1 MTGFLLPVQPQKKES
16 QKPKMGPEDVV
27 VQEVVRYFSTPR
39 FKRFSTEE
47 EYGIQ
52 IGSYRGRADVA
63 LIDKDESLA
72 AVVEC
77 KRSGYEGSG
86 TEQLKSYLSATDTP
100 LGVFANETNPAAWRF
115 YVNLG
120 RNQFKPIDRSQFER
134 QLLKKDIIKPL
145 RNFVRSLFR
154 RQRDVPPPIKPPS
167 PEPFNPPKNNPHRLN
182 ITHIAGDRSLQNDNN
197 TDLDPSLN
205 GNPYYSEAS
214 GFYWAANHH
223 GMPECVP
230 QHVKRII
237 SDEELRAQFN
247 REQLQAEID
256 GLVQEKNALEAQQH
270 EYEREIGQRSQDFAQ
285 KREEL
290 AGLEVQLGAPTET
303 ELNPPPVETLDQDDA
318 KQQLDA
324 EISQLREEKG
334 NVEQEIEQK
343 SQNLARKRE
352 ELVGLEVQLGAPTET
367 ELTPAPESVPQV
379 HAKKWYAWMSRIPAG
394 LVASVATIVLGFL
407 ALYLFIFYAS
417 AVDKAFF
424 LHEDKI
430 QQQVEEGTYAGVQ
443 DIVNPKALFIAW
455 QKGDQGR
462 NYFVLFFPWV
472 FLAFALAFDHFWE
485 SGKMRW
491 VIGLGVVT
499 FVFDVLLAIHISLKI
514 HLARKYI
521 AERMGES
528 IPTWPGGDDFLDIGT
543 VIFCG
548 FVASLLVSVL
558 YNVTRDRWKQMK
570 QFQPQSKEQEI
581 REVQIR
587 DEKVQRDAQIAVLRT
602 EMENVEGE
610 IGPLQGEIGRVNEK
624 VRTTQQ
630 KIDEWSRA
638 QLEDRIRA
646 ERSPIEARIACLNVE
661 TETLQGEI
669 DQLND
674 KVETTQQRI
683 DHGQTKIEELSD
695 LRNKRVINGHQM
707 ELRVNR
713 FLNGW
718 CRFVA
723 NSEDG
728 EIDVSAQI
736 NRIKQVAHETLN
748 QCYEDLEDY
757 SSQSQGNSIVEI

>member
-1 MTGFLLPVQPQKKES
+1 MTALPLPAQLSEKES
-16 QKPKMGPEDVV
+16 QKPNMGPEDVV

-39 FKRFSTEE
+39 FKRFSKKE
-47 EYGIQ
+47 EYAIQ

-63 LIDKDESLA
+63 LIDTDETLA
-72 AVVEC
+72 AIVEC

-86 TEQLKSYLSATDTP
+86 PDQLKSYLTASGAP
-100 LGVFANETNPAAWRF
+100 LGVFANETDPTAWRF
-115 YVNLG
+115 YENRG
-120 RNQFKPIDRSQFER
+120 PNRIKEINRSRFEA
-134 QLLKKDIIKPL
+134 QLLKKDIIRAL
-145 RNFVRSLFR
+145 RNFVRSLF
-154 RQRDVPPPIKPPS
+154 QRPPDVSPPPTSPPT
-167 PEPFNPPKNNPHRLN
+167 EPFDPPIVRPDSS
-182 ITHIAGDRSLQNDNN
+182 HIIHIGGDQSLQDNHN
-197 TDLDPSLN
+197 TDFDPSLN
-205 GNPYYSEAS
+205 GKPYYSEAS

-223 GMPECVP
+223 GIPECVP

-237 SDEELRAQFN
+237 SNEELQVQSH

-256 GLVQEKNALEAQQH
+256 DLFNEKSGLEAQKR
-270 EYEREIGQRSQDFAQ
+270 EYEREIEEKSQNLAR

-303 ELNPPPVETLDQDDA
+303 ELNPPLVEVLDQDDA
-318 KQQLDA
+318 KQELDA
-324 EISQLREEKG
+324 EISQLREEKDK
-334 NVEQEIEQK
+334 VQQQIEEK

-352 ELVGLEVQLGAPTET
+352 GLAGLEVQLQAPTET
-367 ELTPAPESVPQV
+367 ELTPAPESVPQ
-379 HAKKWYAWMSRIPAG
+379 ARPKKWYSWLSRVPPAI
-394 LVASVATIVLGFL
+394 VASVATIVLSFL

-521 AERMGES
+521 AERMGDPT
-528 IPTWPGGDDFLDIGT
+528 PTWPGGDDFLDIGT

-558 YNVTRDRWKQMK
+558 YNVTRDRWKQVK

-587 DEKVQRDAQIAVLRT
+587 DEKAQRDAQIAVLRT

-610 IGPLQGEIGRVNEK
+610 IGPLQGEIGRLNEK
-624 VRTTQQ
+624 IRTTQQ
-630 KIDEWSRA
+630 KIDEWSKG
-638 QLEDRIRA
+638 QLNARIRA

-661 TETLQGEI
+661 METLQNEI
-669 DQLND
+669 DPLND
-674 KVETTQQRI
+674 KVKSTQQRI
-683 DHGQTKIEELSD
+683 DRGETKIEELSN
-695 LRNKRVINGHQM
+695 LQNKRVINGHQM

-728 EIDVSAQI
+728 ETDMSAQI
-736 NRIKQVAHETLN
+736 NRIKQIAAETIN
-748 QCYEDLEDY
+748 RYYEGSRDY
-757 SSQSQGNSIVEI
+757 SPNLDATPS

>member
-1 MTGFLLPVQPQKKES
+1 MTGLPPLERES
-16 QKPKMGPEDVV
+16 QKPNMGPEDVV
-27 VQEVVRYFSTPR
+27 VQEVIRYFSTPK
-39 FKRFSTEE
+39 FKRFSTET
-47 EYGIQ
+47 EYAIQ

-63 LIDKDESLA
+63 LIDTDGALA
-72 AVVEC
+72 AIVEC

-86 TEQLKSYLSATDTP
+86 PEQLKSYLSATDTQ
-100 LGVFANETNPAAWRF
+100 LGVFANEIDPAAWQF
-115 YVNLG
+115 YANRG
-120 RNQFKPIDRSQFER
+120 QSQFNQIDRSQFEAR
-134 QLLKKDIIKPL
+134 LLKRGVIRTL
-145 RNFVRSLFR
+145 RDSVRSLFR
-154 RQRDVPPPIKPPS
+154 RPTDTPPS
-167 PEPFNPPKNNPHRLN
+167 PIIPDPCEPVDPPIVRPDRPR
-182 ITHIAGDRSLQNDNN
+182 ITHIEGDRSLQNDNN

-223 GMPECVP
+223 GIPECVP

-256 GLVQEKNALEAQQH
+256 ELVQEKNGLEAQQR
-270 EYEREIGQRSQDFAQ
+270 EYEREIGQRSQDFAR

-303 ELNPPPVETLDQDDA
+303 ELNPSPVEAIDQDDT

-324 EISQLREEKG
+324 EISQLREEKDR
-334 NVEQEIEQK
+334 VQREIEEK
-343 SQNLARKRE
+343 SQDLARKRE

-367 ELTPAPESVPQV
+367 ELTPAPESVPQ
-379 HAKKWYAWMSRIPAG
+379 ARPKKWYAWLSRVPTTI
-394 LVASVATIVLGFL
+394 VASVATIVLGFL

-430 QQQVEEGTYAGVQ
+430 QQQVEEGTYTGVQ

-521 AERMGES
+521 AERMGDPT
-528 IPTWPGGDDFLDIGT
+528 PTWPGADDFLDIGT

-558 YNVTRDRWKQMK
+558 YNVTRDRWKQVK
-570 QFQPQSKEQEI
+570 QFQSQSKEQEI

-610 IGPLQGEIGRVNEK
+610 IGPLQGEIGRLNEK

-630 KIDEWSRA
+630 KIDEWSRE
-638 QLEDRIRA
+638 QLEGRIRA
-646 ERSPIEARIACLNVE
+646 ERSPIEARIACLSVE
-661 TETLQGEI
+661 METLQGEI

-674 KVETTQQRI
+674 KVKSIQQRI

-695 LRNKRVINGHQM
+695 LQNKRIINGHQM

-748 QCYEDLEDY
+748 QYYEDLEGY
-757 SSQSQGNSIVEI
+757 SSQSRGNSTVEI

>member
-1 MTGFLLPVQPQKKES
+1 MIPAQPLENES
-16 QKPKMGPEDVV
+16 QRPNKGPEDLV

-47 EYGIQ
+47 EYSIQ
-52 IGSYRGRADVA
+52 IGSYKGRADVV
-63 LIDKDESLA
+63 LIERDGTLGA
-72 AVVEC
+72 IVEC

-86 TEQLKSYLSATDTP
+86 PDQLKSYLTASGAP
-100 LGVFANETNPAAWRF
+100 LGVFANETDPAAWRF
-115 YVNLG
+115 YENLG
-120 RNQFKPIDRSQFER
+120 QNQFKPIDRSRFET
-134 QLLKKDIIKPL
+134 QLLKRDVITTL
-145 RNFVRSLFR
+145 RNFVGSLF
-154 RQRDVPPPIKPPS
+154 QQSPDASSPSTSPPVKPSDPPIVRPDYP
-167 PEPFNPPKNNPHRLN
+167 R
-182 ITHIAGDRSLQNDNN
+182 IIAIGGDQPLQNNN
-197 TDLDPSLN
+197 NIDLDPSLN
-205 GNPYYSEAS
+205 GKPYYSEAS

-223 GMPECVP
+223 GIPECVP

-237 SDEELRAQFN
+237 SNEELQVQSH
-247 REQLQAEID
+247 REQLQEEID
-256 GLVQEKNALEAQQH
+256 DLVNQKSGLETQKRR
-270 EYEREIGQRSQDFAQ
+270 YEDEIEQRSQNLAR

-290 AGLEVQLGAPTET
+290 AALEVQLQAPTET
-303 ELNPPPVETLDQDDA
+303 ELNPPPVEALDQDDA

-324 EISQLREEKG
+324 EISRLREEKEKAERG
-334 NVEQEIEQK
+334 IEER
-343 SQNLARKRE
+343 SQLLARKRE
-352 ELVGLEVQLGAPTET
+352 ELARLEVQLQAPTET
-367 ELTPAPESVPQV
+367 ELTPASESVPQV
-379 HAKKWYAWMSRIPAG
+379 RSKKWYSWIFRIPTVI
-394 LVASVATIVLGFL
+394 VASVATIVLVFL

-424 LHEDKI
+424 LHDDKI
-430 QQQVEEGTYAGVQ
+430 QQQVDEGTYAGVQ

-485 SGKMRW
+485 SGKIRW

-499 FVFDVLLAIHISLKI
+499 LLFDVLLAIHISLKI

-521 AERMGES
+521 ADRMGDVS
-528 IPTWPGGDDFLDIGT
+528 PTWPGGDDFLDIFT

-558 YNVTRDRWKQMK
+558 YNVTRERWTHVK
-570 QFQPQSKEQEI
+570 QFQLRSKEQEI

-587 DEKVQRDAQIAVLRT
+587 DEKAQRDAQIAVLRT
-602 EMENVEGE
+602 EMENVEGQMGPFQEE
-610 IGPLQGEIGRVNEK
+610 IGSLNEK

-630 KIDEWSRA
+630 KIDEWSTE
-638 QLEDRIRA
+638 QLASRIRA
-646 ERSPIEARIACLNVE
+646 ERSPIEARIASLRVE
-661 TETLQGEI
+661 MENLQSEI

-674 KVETTQQRI
+674 QVKSIQQRI
-683 DHGQTKIEELSD
+683 DQSQTDMEGLSD

-728 EIDVSAQI
+728 ETDVSAQI
-736 NRIKQVAHETLN
+736 DRIKQVAYETIN
-748 QCYEDLEDY
+748 RYYEGSQGY
-757 SSQSQGNSIVEI
+757 ASQS

>member
-1 MTGFLLPVQPQKKES
+1 MTGILPLKKES
-16 QKPKMGPEDVV
+16 QKPNMGPEDVV
-27 VQEVVRYFSTPR
+27 VQEVVRYFSTPK
-39 FKRFSTEE
+39 FERFSTET
-47 EYGIQ
+47 EYAIQ
-52 IGSYRGRADVA
+52 IGSYKGRTDVA
-63 LIDKDESLA
+63 LVDTDGALA
-72 AVVEC
+72 AIIEC

-86 TEQLKSYLSATDTP
+86 PEQLKSYLSATDTS
-100 LGVFANETNPAAWRF
+100 LGIFANETNPAAWRF
-115 YVNLG
+115 YENLG
-120 RNQFKPIDRSQFER
+120 QNQFKPIGRSRFEAR
-134 QLLKKDIIKPL
+134 LLKRGVIRTL
-145 RNFVRSLFR
+145 RESVRSLFR
-154 RQRDVPPPIKPPS
+154 RQREESSPIKPPS
-167 PEPFNPPKNNPHRLN
+167 PESFNPPTNNPDRLN

-205 GNPYYSEAS
+205 GKPYYSEAS

-223 GMPECVP
+223 GIPECVP

-256 GLVQEKNALEAQQH
+256 ELVQEKNGLEAQQR
-270 EYEREIGQRSQDFAQ
+270 EYEREIGQRSQDFAP

-303 ELNPPPVETLDQDDA
+303 ELNPSPVEALDQDDA

-324 EISQLREEKG
+324 EISQLREEKDR
-334 NVEQEIEQK
+334 VQREIEEK
-343 SQNLARKRE
+343 SQLLARKGE
-352 ELVGLEVQLGAPTET
+352 KLAELEVQLGAPTET

-394 LVASVATIVLGFL
+394 LVASVVTVVLIAL
-407 ALYLFIFYAS
+407 AVYLFIFYAS

-443 DIVNPKALFIAW
+443 DIVNPKALFMAW

-521 AERMGES
+521 AERMGDPT
-528 IPTWPGGDDFLDIGT
+528 PTWPGGDDFLDIGT

-558 YNVTRDRWKQMK
+558 YNVTRDRWKQVK

-610 IGPLQGEIGRVNEK
+610 IGPLQGEISRLNEK

-630 KIDEWSRA
+630 KIDEWSRE
-638 QLEDRIRA
+638 QLEDRIKA

-661 TETLQGEI
+661 IEALQGEI

-674 KVETTQQRI
+674 KVKSTQQRI
-683 DHGQTKIEELSD
+683 DRGQAKIEELSD
-695 LRNKRVINGHQM
+695 LRNKRIINGHQM

-723 NSEDG
+723 NNEDG
-728 EIDVSAQI
+728 RIDVSAQI
-736 NRIKQVAHETLN
+736 NRIKQVAYETLN
-748 QCYEDLEDY
+748 QYYEDLEGY
-757 SSQSQGNSIVEI
+757 SSQSRGNSTVEI

>member
-1 MTGFLLPVQPQKKES
+1 
-16 QKPKMGPEDVV
+16 MGPEDVV
-27 VQEVVRYFSTPR
+27 VQEVVRYFSAPR
-39 FKRFSTEE
+39 FGRFSTEK
-47 EYGIQ
+47 EYPIQ

-63 LIDKDESLA
+63 LIDTDKTLA
-72 AVVEC
+72 AIIEC
-77 KRSGYEGSG
+77 KRSGYEGTG
-86 TEQLKSYLSATDTP
+86 PDQLKSYLSATDTP
-100 LGVFANETNPAAWRF
+100 LGVFANETDPAAWQF
-115 YVNLG
+115 YENRG
-120 RNQFKPIDRSQFER
+120 RNEFRQVNRSRFEAR
-134 QLLKKDIIKPL
+134 ILKRDIIRRLSSFMRSFFKQPPDASSPPTSPPTEPL
-145 RNFVRSLFR
+145 
-154 RQRDVPPPIKPPS
+154 DPPTVTPDNSRI
-167 PEPFNPPKNNPHRLN
+167 
-182 ITHIAGDRSLQNDNN
+182 IHIRGDQPLQNSNN

-223 GMPECVP
+223 GIPECVP

-237 SDEELRAQFN
+237 SNEELEIKST
-247 REQLQAEID
+247 REQLQAQID
-256 GLVQEKNALEAQQH
+256 ELANEKNGLEEQQR
-270 EYEREIGQRSQDFAQ
+270 EYEREIGQRSQELAH

-303 ELNPPPVETLDQDDA
+303 ELNPAPVEALDQNDA
-318 KQQLDA
+318 KQELDT
-324 EISQLREEKG
+324 EISQLREEKDR
-334 NVEQEIEQK
+334 VQREIEEK
-343 SQNLARKRE
+343 SQLLARKGE
-352 ELVGLEVQLGAPTET
+352 KLAELEVQLQAPTET
-367 ELTPAPESVPQV
+367 ELTPAPESALQV
-379 HAKKWYAWMSRIPAG
+379 QAKKWYSWMSSVPPVI
-394 LVASVATIVLGFL
+394 VASVATVVLISV
-407 ALYLFIFYAS
+407 AVYLFIFYAS

-430 QQQVEEGTYAGVQ
+430 QQQVEGGTYAGVQ

-521 AERMGES
+521 AERMGDPT
-528 IPTWPGGDDFLDIGT
+528 PTWPGGDDFLDIAT

-558 YNVTRDRWKQMK
+558 YNVTRDRWKQVK
-570 QFQPQSKEQEI
+570 QFQTQSKEQEI

-610 IGPLQGEIGRVNEK
+610 IGPLQGEIGRLNEK

-646 ERSPIEARIACLNVE
+646 ERNPIEARIACLNAE
-661 TETLQGEI
+661 METLQGEI
-669 DQLND
+669 NQLND
-674 KVETTQQRI
+674 KVRSTQQRI
-683 DHGQTKIEELSD
+683 DRSQTKIEELSD

-728 EIDVSAQI
+728 ETDMSAQI
-736 NRIKQVAHETLN
+736 NRIKQIAYETIN
-748 QCYEDLEDY
+748 QYYE
-757 SSQSQGNSIVEI
+757 SSRDDSPNLDATPL

>member
-1 MTGFLLPVQPQKKES
+1 
-16 QKPKMGPEDVV
+16 MGPEDVV

-39 FKRFSTEE
+39 FGRFSTEK
-47 EYGIQ
+47 EYPIQ

-63 LIDKDESLA
+63 LIDTDETLA
-72 AVVEC
+72 AIVEC

-86 TEQLKSYLSATDTP
+86 PDQLKSYLSATDTP
-100 LGVFANETNPAAWRF
+100 LGVFANETDPAAWQF
-115 YVNLG
+115 YENLG
-120 RNQFKPIDRSQFER
+120 QSQFKPIGRSQFEA
-134 QLLKKDIIKPL
+134 QLLKKDIIRTL
-145 RNFVRSLFR
+145 RNFVRSLF
-154 RQRDVPPPIKPPS
+154 QQPPDVSSPLTSPPTEPLDPPTVTPDNS
-167 PEPFNPPKNNPHRLN
+167 R
-182 ITHIAGDRSLQNDNN
+182 IIHIRGDQPVQNSNN

-223 GMPECVP
+223 GIPECVP

-237 SDEELRAQFN
+237 SNEELQVQSH
-247 REQLQAEID
+247 REQLQSEID
-256 GLVQEKNALEAQQH
+256 DLLNEKSGLETQKR
-270 EYEREIGQRSQDFAQ
+270 EYEREIGQRSQELAH

-290 AGLEVQLGAPTET
+290 AGLEVQLGAPTEI
-303 ELNPPPVETLDQDDA
+303 ELNPPSVEVLDQDDA
-318 KQQLDA
+318 KQELDA

-334 NVEQEIEQK
+334 RVQREIEEK
-343 SQNLARKRE
+343 SQLLARKGE
-352 ELVGLEVQLGAPTET
+352 KLAELEVQLQAPTET
-367 ELTPAPESVPQV
+367 ELTPAPESALQV
-379 HAKKWYAWMSRIPAG
+379 QAKKWYSWMSSVPPVI
-394 LVASVATIVLGFL
+394 VASVATVVLISV
-407 ALYLFIFYAS
+407 AVYLFIFYAS

-430 QQQVEEGTYAGVQ
+430 QQQVEGGTYAGVQ

-521 AERMGES
+521 AERMGDPT
-528 IPTWPGGDDFLDIGT
+528 PTWPGGDDFLDIAT

-558 YNVTRDRWKQMK
+558 YNVTRDRWKQVK
-570 QFQPQSKEQEI
+570 QFQTQSKEQEI

-610 IGPLQGEIGRVNEK
+610 IGPLQGEIGRLNEK

-646 ERSPIEARIACLNVE
+646 EKNPIEARIACLNVE
-661 TETLQGEI
+661 METLQSEI
-669 DQLND
+669 NQLND
-674 KVETTQQRI
+674 KVRSTQQRI
-683 DHGQTKIEELSD
+683 DRGQTKIEGLLD
-695 LRNKRVINGHQM
+695 IRNKRVINGHQM

-728 EIDVSAQI
+728 ETDMSPQI
-736 NRIKQVAHETLN
+736 NRIKQIAYETIN
-748 QCYEDLEDY
+748 QYYEGSRDY
-757 SSQSQGNSIVEI
+757 SPNLDATPL

>member
-1 MTGFLLPVQPQKKES
+1 
-16 QKPKMGPEDVV
+16 MGPEDIVV
-27 VQEVVRYFSTPR
+27 EEVVDYFSTPR
-39 FKRFSTEE
+39 FKRFSLQK
-47 EYGIQ
+47 EYAIQ

-63 LIDKDESLA
+63 LIDTDETLA
-72 AVVEC
+72 AIVEC

-86 TEQLKSYLSATDTP
+86 PDQLKSYLAASGAP
-100 LGVFANETNPAAWRF
+100 LGVFANETNPAAWQF
-115 YVNLG
+115 YENL
-120 RNQFKPIDRSQFER
+120 RWNQFKTIDRSRFEAR
-134 QLLKKDIIKPL
+134 LLKRGVIRTL
-145 RNFVRSLFR
+145 RNFVRSLF
-154 RQRDVPPPIKPPS
+154 QQPPDEPPDVSSPPTSPPTEPFDPPIVRPDYPRIS
-167 PEPFNPPKNNPHRLN
+167 
-182 ITHIAGDRSLQNDNN
+182 HIGGDQPLQDNN
-197 TDLDPSLN
+197 NVDFDPSLN

-223 GMPECVP
+223 GIPECVP

-237 SDEELRAQFN
+237 SNEELQIHSH

-256 GLVQEKNALEAQQH
+256 ELVGEKNGLEAQQR
-270 EYEREIGQRSQDFAQ
+270 EYEREIGQRSQDFAR

-303 ELNPPPVETLDQDDA
+303 ELNPSPVEALDPDDT

-324 EISQLREEKG
+324 EISQLGEGKDKVQREIEEK
-334 NVEQEIEQK
+334 
-343 SQNLARKRE
+343 SQMLSRKRE
-352 ELVGLEVQLGAPTET
+352 ELAGLEVQLGAPTET

-379 HAKKWYAWMSRIPAG
+379 HAKKWYSWMSGIPTG
-394 LVASVATIVLGFL
+394 IVASVATVVLIAL
-407 ALYLFIFYAS
+407 AAYLFIFYAS

-424 LHEDKI
+424 LNEDKI

-443 DIVNPKALFIAW
+443 DIVNPNALSKVFQA
-455 QKGDQGR
+455 K
-462 NYFVLFFPWV
+462 NYFVLFFPCL
-472 FLAFALAFDHFWE
+472 FLGFALALDHFWE
-485 SGKMRW
+485 FGKIKW
-491 VIGLGVVT
+491 VVGLVAIT
-499 FVFDVLLAIHISLKI
+499 FIFDVLLAIHISLKI
-514 HLARKYI
+514 HQAEVYI
-521 AERMGES
+521 AQRLGQLE
-528 IPTWPGGDDFLDIGT
+528 PQWTLYDNFLNILT

-558 YNVTRDRWKQMK
+558 YSVTRDRWEQVK

-610 IGPLQGEIGRVNEK
+610 IGPLQGEIGRLNEK

-630 KIDEWSRA
+630 KIEEWSRE
-638 QLEDRIRA
+638 QLDARIRA
-646 ERSPIEARIACLNVE
+646 ERSPIEARIAVLKME
-661 TETLQGEI
+661 METLQGGI

-674 KVETTQQRI
+674 KVKTVQQRI
-683 DHGQTKIEELSD
+683 DQCQAKIEELSD
-695 LRNKRVINGHQM
+695 LRNKRIINGHQM

-728 EIDVSAQI
+728 APNVSAQI
-736 NRIKQVAHETLN
+736 NKIKQVAYETLN
-748 QCYEDLEDY
+748 QYYEDLEGY
-757 SSQSQGNSIVEI
+757 SSQSRVNSTVEI

>member
-1 MTGFLLPVQPQKKES
+1 MTGLPPLKKES
-16 QKPKMGPEDVV
+16 QKPNMGPEDVV

-47 EYGIQ
+47 EHAIQ

-72 AVVEC
+72 AIVEC

-86 TEQLKSYLSATDTP
+86 RDQLKSYLSATDTP
-100 LGVFANETNPAAWRF
+100 LGVFANEIDPASWQF
-115 YVNLG
+115 YENLG
-120 RNQFKPIDRSQFER
+120 QNQFKPIGRSRFEAR
-134 QLLKKDIIKPL
+134 LLKRSVIRTL
-145 RNFVRSLFR
+145 RESVRLLFR
-154 RQRDVPPPIKPPS
+154 RQREESSPIKPPS
-167 PEPFNPPKNNPHRLN
+167 PESFNPPTNTPDRLN

-223 GMPECVP
+223 GIPECVP

-256 GLVQEKNALEAQQH
+256 ELVQEKNGLEAQQR
-270 EYEREIGQRSQDFAQ
+270 EYEQEIRQRSQELRQ
-285 KREEL
+285 KKEEL

-303 ELNPPPVETLDQDDA
+303 ELNPSPVETLDQDDA
-318 KQQLDA
+318 KQQLNA

-379 HAKKWYAWMSRIPAG
+379 HAKKWYAWLSRVPTTI
-394 LVASVATIVLGFL
+394 VASVATVVLIAL
-407 ALYLFIFYAS
+407 AVYLFIFYAS

-424 LHEDKI
+424 LNEDKI

-472 FLAFALAFDHFWE
+472 FLAFALALDHFWE
-485 SGKMRW
+485 SREKGW
-491 VIGLGVVT
+491 VIGLVVFT
-499 FVFDVLLAIHISLKI
+499 LMFDLLLAIHISHKI
-514 HLARKYI
+514 YL
-521 AERMGES
+521 AERYIGIRIGEE
-528 IPTWPGGDDFLDIGT
+528 IGAWTPLGFDNLLTIAT
-543 VIFCG
+543 VLFCG

-558 YNVTRDRWKQMK
+558 YNVTRDRWKQVK
-570 QFQPQSKEQEI
+570 QLQPRSKEQEI
-581 REVQIR
+581 REIQIR

-610 IGPLQGEIGRVNEK
+610 IGPLQGEIGRLNEK

-646 ERSPIEARIACLNVE
+646 ERNPIEARIACLNVE
-661 TETLQGEI
+661 METLQSEI
-669 DQLND
+669 NQLND
-674 KVETTQQRI
+674 KVRSTQQRI
-683 DHGQTKIEELSD
+683 DRGQTKIEELSA

-728 EIDVSAQI
+728 ETDMSPQI
-736 NRIKQVAHETLN
+736 NQIKQIAYETIN
-748 QCYEDLEDY
+748 QYYEGSRDDSPNLDATPL
-757 SSQSQGNSIVEI
+757 

>member
-1 MTGFLLPVQPQKKES
+1 MQ
-16 QKPKMGPEDVV
+16 
-27 VQEVVRYFSTPR
+27 
-39 FKRFSTEE
+39 
-47 EYGIQ
+47 
-52 IGSYRGRADVA
+52 
-63 LIDKDESLA
+63 
-72 AVVEC
+72 
-77 KRSGYEGSG
+77 
-86 TEQLKSYLSATDTP
+86 
-100 LGVFANETNPAAWRF
+100 
-115 YVNLG
+115 
-120 RNQFKPIDRSQFER
+120 
-134 QLLKKDIIKPL
+134 
-145 RNFVRSLFR
+145 
-154 RQRDVPPPIKPPS
+154 
-167 PEPFNPPKNNPHRLN
+167 
-182 ITHIAGDRSLQNDNN
+182 NN
-197 TDLDPSLN
+197 TNIDLDPSLN
-205 GNPYYSEAS
+205 GKPYYSEAS

-223 GMPECVP
+223 GIPECVP

-237 SDEELRAQFN
+237 SNEELQVQSH

-256 GLVQEKNALEAQQH
+256 DLLNEKSGLEAQKR
-270 EYEREIGQRSQDFAQ
+270 EYEREIEEKSQNLAR
-285 KREEL
+285 KKEEL

-303 ELNPPPVETLDQDDA
+303 ELNPPPAETLDQDDA
-318 KQQLDA
+318 KQELDA
-324 EISQLREEKG
+324 EISQLREEKDK
-334 NVEQEIEQK
+334 VQQQIEEK
-343 SQNLARKRE
+343 SQNLARKKE
-352 ELVGLEVQLGAPTET
+352 GLAGLEVQLQAPTET
-367 ELTPAPESVPQV
+367 ELTPAPESVPQ
-379 HAKKWYAWMSRIPAG
+379 ARSKKWYSWLSRAPTTI
-394 LVASVATIVLGFL
+394 VASVATIVLCFL

-521 AERMGES
+521 AERMGDS
-528 IPTWPGGDDFLDIGT
+528 TPTWPGGDDFLDIGT

-558 YNVTRDRWKQMK
+558 YNVTRDRWKQVK

-581 REVQIR
+581 REVQIK
-587 DEKVQRDAQIAVLRT
+587 DEKAQRDAQIAVLKV
-602 EMENVEGE
+602 EMETLQNE
-610 IGPLQGEIGRVNEK
+610 IGPLQGEIGRLNEK

-630 KIDEWSRA
+630 KIDEWSRE
-638 QLEDRIRA
+638 QLEARIRA

-661 TETLQGEI
+661 METLQGEI

-674 KVETTQQRI
+674 KVKSTQQHI
-683 DHGQTKIEELSD
+683 DRGQTKIEELSD
-695 LRNKRVINGHQM
+695 LRNKQVINGHQM

-728 EIDVSAQI
+728 ETDMSTQI
-736 NRIKQVAHETLN
+736 NRIKQIAYETIN
-748 QCYEDLEDY
+748 QYYEGSQDY
-757 SSQSQGNSIVEI
+757 STQS

>member
-1 MTGFLLPVQPQKKES
+1 MTGLSPLKKES
-16 QKPKMGPEDVV
+16 QKPNMGPEDVV
-27 VQEVVRYFSTPR
+27 VQEVVRYFSTPK
-39 FKRFSTEE
+39 FERFSTET
-47 EYGIQ
+47 EYAIQ

-63 LIDKDESLA
+63 LIDTDETLA
-72 AVVEC
+72 AIVEC

-86 TEQLKSYLSATDTP
+86 RDQLKSYLSATDTP
-100 LGVFANETNPAAWRF
+100 LGVFANEIDPASWQF
-115 YVNLG
+115 YENLG
-120 RNQFKPIDRSQFER
+120 QNQFKPIGRSRFEAR
-134 QLLKKDIIKPL
+134 LLKRGVIRTL
-145 RNFVRSLFR
+145 RESVRSLFR
-154 RQRDVPPPIKPPS
+154 RQREESSPIKPPF
-167 PEPFNPPKNNPHRLN
+167 PESFNPPTNNPDRLN

-223 GMPECVP
+223 GIPECVP

-256 GLVQEKNALEAQQH
+256 ALVQEKNGLEAQQR
-270 EYEREIGQRSQDFAQ
+270 EYEQEIRQRSQELRQ
-285 KREEL
+285 KKEEL

-303 ELNPPPVETLDQDDA
+303 ELNPPLVEALDQDDA

-324 EISQLREEKG
+324 EISQLREEKDR
-334 NVEQEIEQK
+334 VQREIEEK
-343 SQNLARKRE
+343 SQLLARKGE
-352 ELVGLEVQLGAPTET
+352 KLAELEVQLDAPTET
-367 ELTPAPESVPQV
+367 ELTPAPESVPQ
-379 HAKKWYAWMSRIPAG
+379 ARPKKWYAWLSRVPSTI
-394 LVASVATIVLGFL
+394 VASVATIVLSFL

-521 AERMGES
+521 AERMGDPT
-528 IPTWPGGDDFLDIGT
+528 PTWPGGDDFLDIGT

-558 YNVTRDRWKQMK
+558 YNVTRDRWKQVK
-570 QFQPQSKEQEI
+570 QLQPRSKEQEI

-610 IGPLQGEIGRVNEK
+610 IGPLQGEIGRLNEK

-630 KIDEWSRA
+630 KIDEWSRE
-638 QLEDRIRA
+638 QLEGRIRA

-661 TETLQGEI
+661 METLQGEI

-674 KVETTQQRI
+674 KVKSTQQRI

-728 EIDVSAQI
+728 KIDVSVQI

-748 QCYEDLEDY
+748 QYYEDLEGY
-757 SSQSQGNSIVEI
+757 SSQSRGNSTVEI

>member
-1 MTGFLLPVQPQKKES
+1 
-16 QKPKMGPEDVV
+16 MGPEDVI

-39 FKRFSTEE
+39 FGRFSTEK
-47 EYGIQ
+47 EYPIQ

-63 LIDKDESLA
+63 LIDTDGTLA
-72 AVVEC
+72 AIVEC
-77 KRSGYEGSG
+77 KRSGYEGTG
-86 TEQLKSYLSATDTP
+86 PDQLKSYLSATDTP
-100 LGVFANETNPAAWRF
+100 LGVFANETDPAAWQF
-115 YVNLG
+115 YENRG
-120 RNQFKPIDRSQFER
+120 RNEFRQVNRSRFEAR
-134 QLLKKDIIKPL
+134 ILKRDIIRRL
-145 RNFVRSLFR
+145 SSFMRSFFK
-154 RQRDVPPPIKPPS
+154 QPPS
-167 PEPFNPPKNNPHRLN
+167 VSPPSTSPRSEPFDPPTVTPDNSR
-182 ITHIAGDRSLQNDNN
+182 IIHIRGDQPLQNSNN

-230 QHVKRII
+230 QHVKHII
-237 SDEELRAQFN
+237 SSEELEIKST
-247 REQLQAEID
+247 REQLQAQID
-256 GLVQEKNALEAQQH
+256 ELADEKNGLEEQKR
-270 EYEREIGQRSQDFAQ
+270 EYEREIGQRSQELAH

-303 ELNPPPVETLDQDDA
+303 ELNPAPVEVLDQDDV
-318 KQQLDA
+318 KQELDA
-324 EISQLREEKG
+324 EISQLREEKDR
-334 NVEQEIEQK
+334 VQREIEEK
-343 SQNLARKRE
+343 SQLLARKGE
-352 ELVGLEVQLGAPTET
+352 KLAELEVQLQAPTET
-367 ELTPAPESVPQV
+367 ELIPAPESVPQ
-379 HAKKWYAWMSRIPAG
+379 ARPKKWYARLSRVPTTI
-394 LVASVATIVLGFL
+394 VASVATIVLGFL
-407 ALYLFIFYAS
+407 ALYLFVFYAS

-430 QQQVEEGTYAGVQ
+430 QQQVEGGTYAGVQ

-521 AERMGES
+521 AERMGEPT
-528 IPTWPGGDDFLDIGT
+528 PTWPGGDDFLDIAT

-558 YNVTRDRWKQMK
+558 YNVTRDRWKQVK

-610 IGPLQGEIGRVNEK
+610 IGPLQGEIGRLNEK

-646 ERSPIEARIACLNVE
+646 EKNPIEARIACLNVE
-661 TETLQGEI
+661 METLQGEI
-669 DQLND
+669 NQLND
-674 KVETTQQRI
+674 KVRSTQQRI
-683 DHGQTKIEELSD
+683 DRGQTKIEELSA

-728 EIDVSAQI
+728 ETDMSPQI
-736 NRIKQVAHETLN
+736 NRIKQIAYETIN
-748 QCYEDLEDY
+748 QYYE
-757 SSQSQGNSIVEI
+757 SSRDDSPNLDATPL

>member
-1 MTGFLLPVQPQKKES
+1 
-16 QKPKMGPEDVV
+16 MGPEDVV
-27 VQEVVRYFSTPR
+27 VQEVVRYFSTPK
-39 FKRFSTEE
+39 FERFSTET
-47 EYGIQ
+47 EYAIQ

-63 LIDKDESLA
+63 LIDTDETLA
-72 AVVEC
+72 AIVEC

-86 TEQLKSYLSATDTP
+86 PEQLKSYLSATDTS
-100 LGVFANETNPAAWRF
+100 LGIFANEIDPAAWRF
-115 YVNLG
+115 YENLG
-120 RNQFKPIDRSQFER
+120 RNQFKPISRSQFEAR
-134 QLLKKDIIKPL
+134 ILKRDTIKRL
-145 RNFVRSLFR
+145 SNFMQSLFR
-154 RQRDVPPPIKPPS
+154 RQREESSPIKPPS
-167 PEPFNPPKNNPHRLN
+167 PEPFNPPTNDPHRLN

-223 GMPECVP
+223 GIPECVP

-256 GLVQEKNALEAQQH
+256 ELVQEKNGLEAQQR
-270 EYEREIGQRSQDFAQ
+270 EYEREIGQRSQELAH

-303 ELNPPPVETLDQDDA
+303 ELNPSPVEALDQDDA

-394 LVASVATIVLGFL
+394 LVASVATVVLIAL
-407 ALYLFIFYAS
+407 AVYLFIFYAS

-424 LHEDKI
+424 LNENKI

-443 DIVNPKALFIAW
+443 DIVNPNALSKVFQA
-455 QKGDQGR
+455 K
-462 NYFVLFFPWV
+462 NYFVLFFPCL
-472 FLAFALAFDHFWE
+472 FLGFALALDHFWE
-485 SGKMRW
+485 FGKIKW
-491 VIGLGVVT
+491 VMGLVAIT

-514 HLARKYI
+514 HQAEVYI
-521 AERMGES
+521 AQRLGQLEPEW
-528 IPTWPGGDDFLDIGT
+528 TLGDNFLNILT

-558 YNVTRDRWKQMK
+558 YNVTRDRWKQVK

-587 DEKVQRDAQIAVLRT
+587 DEKVQRDTQIAVLRT

-610 IGPLQGEIGRVNEK
+610 IGPLQGETGRLNEK

-638 QLEDRIRA
+638 QLQDRIRA

-661 TETLQGEI
+661 METLQGEI

-728 EIDVSAQI
+728 ETDMSAQI

-757 SSQSQGNSIVEI
+757 SSQSQGNSTVKI

>member
-1 MTGFLLPVQPQKKES
+1 MTALPLPAQLSEKES
-16 QKPKMGPEDVV
+16 QKPNMGPEDVV

-39 FKRFSTEE
+39 FKRFSKKK
-47 EYGIQ
+47 EYAIQ

-63 LIDKDESLA
+63 LIDTDETLA
-72 AVVEC
+72 AIVEC

-86 TEQLKSYLSATDTP
+86 PDQLKSYLTASGAP
-100 LGVFANETNPAAWRF
+100 LGVFANETDPAVWRF
-115 YVNLG
+115 YENLG
-120 RNQFKPIDRSQFER
+120 RNQFKPIDRSRFEA
-134 QLLKKDIIKPL
+134 QLLKKDIIRTL
-145 RNFVRSLFR
+145 RNFVRSLF
-154 RQRDVPPPIKPPS
+154 QRPHDVSSPPTSPPTEPSDPPIARPDS
-167 PEPFNPPKNNPHRLN
+167 S
-182 ITHIAGDRSLQNDNN
+182 HIIHIGGDQSLQNN
-197 TDLDPSLN
+197 TNIDLDPSLN
-205 GNPYYSEAS
+205 GKPYYSEAS

-223 GMPECVP
+223 GIPECVS

-237 SDEELRAQFN
+237 SNEELQVQSH

-256 GLVQEKNALEAQQH
+256 DLLNEKSGLEAQKR
-270 EYEREIGQRSQDFAQ
+270 EYEREIEEKSQNLAR
-285 KREEL
+285 KREELAGLEVQLQAPTETELNPPPVEVLDQDDAKQELDTEISQLREEKDKVQQQIEEKSQNLARKREGL

-303 ELNPPPVETLDQDDA
+303 ELA
-318 KQQLDA
+318 
-324 EISQLREEKG
+324 
-334 NVEQEIEQK
+334 
-343 SQNLARKRE
+343 
-352 ELVGLEVQLGAPTET
+352 
-367 ELTPAPESVPQV
+367 PAPESVPQ
-379 HAKKWYAWMSRIPAG
+379 ARSKKWYSWLSRVPTTI
-394 LVASVATIVLGFL
+394 VASVATIVLCFL

-521 AERMGES
+521 AERMGDPT
-528 IPTWPGGDDFLDIGT
+528 PTWPGGDDFLDIGT

-558 YNVTRDRWKQMK
+558 YNVTRDRWKQVK

-587 DEKVQRDAQIAVLRT
+587 DEKAQRDAQIAVLRT
-602 EMENVEGE
+602 EMENIEGE
-610 IGPLQGEIGRVNEK
+610 IGPLQGEIGRLNEK

-630 KIDEWSRA
+630 KIDEWSRE
-638 QLEDRIRA
+638 QLDARIRA

-661 TETLQGEI
+661 METLQNEI
-669 DQLND
+669 DPLND
-674 KVETTQQRI
+674 KVKTVQQRI
-683 DHGQTKIEELSD
+683 DRGQTKIEELSE
-695 LRNKRVINGHQM
+695 RQNQRVINGHQM

-728 EIDVSAQI
+728 SIDVSAQ
-736 NRIKQVAHETLN
+736 NRIKQVAYETIN
-748 QCYEDLEDY
+748 QYYEGSQAY
-757 SSQSQGNSIVEI
+757 ST

>member
-1 MTGFLLPVQPQKKES
+1 MTGLPPLKKES
-16 QKPKMGPEDVV
+16 QKPNMGHEDVV
-27 VQEVVRYFSTPR
+27 VQEVVRYFSTPK
-39 FKRFSTEE
+39 FKRFSTET
-47 EYGIQ
+47 EYAIQ
-52 IGSYRGRADVA
+52 IGSYKGRADVA
-63 LIDKDESLA
+63 LIDTDGALA
-72 AVVEC
+72 AIIEC

-86 TEQLKSYLSATDTP
+86 PEQLKSYLSATDTS
-100 LGVFANETNPAAWRF
+100 LGIFANEIDPAAWRF
-115 YVNLG
+115 YENLG
-120 RNQFKPIDRSQFER
+120 RNQFKPISRSQFEAR
-134 QLLKKDIIKPL
+134 ILKRDTIKRL
-145 RNFVRSLFR
+145 SNFMQSLFR
-154 RQRDVPPPIKPPS
+154 RQHEESAPIKPPS
-167 PEPFNPPKNNPHRLN
+167 PESFNLPTNNPDRLN

-223 GMPECVP
+223 GIPECVP

-256 GLVQEKNALEAQQH
+256 ELVQKKNGLEAQQR
-270 EYEREIGQRSQDFAQ
+270 EYEREIEQRSQDFAQ

-303 ELNPPPVETLDQDDA
+303 ELNPSPVEALDQDDA

-324 EISQLREEKG
+324 EISQLREEKDK
-334 NVEQEIEQK
+334 VQQKIEEK
-343 SQNLARKRE
+343 SQNLTRKKE
-352 ELVGLEVQLGAPTET
+352 ELAELEVQLGAPTET
-367 ELTPAPESVPQV
+367 ELTPAPESVPQ
-379 HAKKWYAWMSRIPAG
+379 ARPRKWYAWLSRVPSTI
-394 LVASVATIVLGFL
+394 VASVATIVLSFL

-521 AERMGES
+521 AERMGDPT
-528 IPTWPGGDDFLDIGT
+528 PTWPGGDDFLDIGT

-558 YNVTRDRWKQMK
+558 YNVTRDRWKQVK
-570 QFQPQSKEQEI
+570 QLQPQSKEQEI
-581 REVQIR
+581 REIQIR

-610 IGPLQGEIGRVNEK
+610 IGPLQGEIGRLNEK

-630 KIDEWSRA
+630 KIDEWSRE
-638 QLEDRIRA
+638 QLEGRIRA

-661 TETLQGEI
+661 METLQGEI

-674 KVETTQQRI
+674 KVKSIQQRI

-723 NSEDG
+723 NNEDG
-728 EIDVSAQI
+728 RIDVSAQI
-736 NRIKQVAHETLN
+736 NRIKQVAHETLS
-748 QCYEDLEDY
+748 QYYEDLEDY
-757 SSQSQGNSIVEI
+757 SSQSRGNSTVEI